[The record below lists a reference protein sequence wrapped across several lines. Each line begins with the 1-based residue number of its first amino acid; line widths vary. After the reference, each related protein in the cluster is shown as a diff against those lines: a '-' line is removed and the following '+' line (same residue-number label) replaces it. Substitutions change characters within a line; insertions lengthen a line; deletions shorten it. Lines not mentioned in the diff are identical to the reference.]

1 MDMPWYAYVGFLVLG
16 VLAYYIVVDIKTR
29 KAVKEK
35 KSADRKAAK
44 EAAKKSKSAK
54 KKKKK
59 R

>member
-1 MDMPWYAYVGFLVLG
+1 MPWYAYVGFLLLG
-16 VLAYYIVVDIKTR
+16 ILAYYVIVDIKTKKGI
-29 KAVKEK
+29 KAK

>member
-1 MDMPWYAYVGFLVLG
+1 MPWYVYAGFLILG
-16 VLAYYIVVDIKTR
+16 ILAYYLIVDIKTR
-29 KAVKEK
+29 KAVKAK

-44 EAAKKSKSAK
+44 EAAKKSKSAR

>member
-1 MDMPWYAYVGFLVLG
+1 MPWYAYVGFLVLG
-16 VLAYYIVVDIKTR
+16 ILAYYIVVDIKTR
-29 KAVKEK
+29 KAVKDK